1 MDIKYRLYPYP
12 VLASFNDDY
21 NSSKFHVNAECV
33 LDGFDI
39 CINYSVDLEND
50 QIRELISK
58 GKACI
63 VFHLESAR
71 TGYREAKET
80 DKFSGKII
88 IKDSLLNGD
97 LNFCPFIIAKERIP
111 QYFNSDFNEDYT
123 EPVDFEKGYL
133 IAIGNQMIWPIKK
146 NNVDLLN
153 SSSPFKI
160 GLNPDDSISNMVV
173 DFESQ
178 PKIRILLSSK
188 DLSCYKNMNNT
199 PELKSI
205 LNSAVV
211 VPALIYVLSK
221 LQQEDDLETTYGDRS
236 WYKSLKESYRKN
248 FKKDI
253 TVDLAND
260 NIFDLAQ
267 KMLKTPIND
276 AFEDLTTLGGNG
288 NADEEDDDNE
298 I

>member
-21 NSSKFHVNAECV
+21 KNSKFHVKADCV
-33 LDGFDI
+33 LDGFDV
-39 CINYSVDLEND
+39 CINYSIELINPLI
-50 QIRELISK
+50 QELISK
-58 GKACI
+58 GKACF

-71 TGYREAKET
+71 TGFREAKET
-80 DKFSGKII
+80 DKLNGRIV
-88 IKDSLLNGD
+88 IKDSRLNGD
-97 LNFCPFIIAKERIP
+97 LSFCPFIIAKESITG
-111 QYFNSDFNEDYT
+111 YFNSDFNEDYT
-123 EPVDFEKGYL
+123 EPVTLERGYL
-133 IAIGNQMIWPIKK
+133 IAIGNQNVWPITK

-160 GLNPDDSISNMVV
+160 GLNPDESVSNMVV

-211 VPALIYVLSK
+211 VPALIYVLSELK
-221 LQQEDDLETTYGDRS
+221 QCEDMETSFGSLS
-236 WYKSLKESYRKN
+236 WYLSLKESYRKN
-248 FKKDI
+248 FRKDI

-260 NIFDLAQ
+260 NIFELAQ

-276 AFEDLTTLGGNG
+276 AFEDLTTLGGLG
-288 NADEEDDDNE
+288 NSEEDDNDN
-298 I
+298 

>member
-21 NSSKFHVNAECV
+21 KSSKFHVNAECV
-33 LDGFDI
+33 LDAFDI
-39 CINYSVDLEND
+39 CINYSVDLENE

-58 GKACI
+58 GKASI

-80 DKFSGKII
+80 DKLNGKIV

-97 LNFCPFIIAKERIP
+97 LSFCPFIIAKENIIG
-111 QYFNSDFNEDYT
+111 YFNNDFNEDYT
-123 EPVDFEKGYL
+123 EPVNYEKGYL
-133 IAIGNQMIWPIKK
+133 LAIGNQMVWPIAK
-146 NNVDLLN
+146 NHIDLLN

-160 GLNPDDSISNMVV
+160 GLNPDETVSNMVV

-178 PKIRILLSSK
+178 PKIRILLSAK
-188 DLSCYKNMNNT
+188 DLGCYKHMNDT
-199 PELKSI
+199 PKLKSI

-211 VPALIYVLSK
+211 VPALVYVLSELK
-221 LQQEDDLETTYGDRS
+221 QCEDMEATFGSLS
-236 WYKSLKESYRKN
+236 WYLSIKESYLKN

-253 TVDLAND
+253 TVDLANE
-260 NIFDLAQ
+260 NIFELAQ

-276 AFEDLTTLGGNG
+276 AFEGLSTLGDRGDNV
-288 NADEEDDDNE
+288 EDSDNE

>member
-21 NSSKFHVNAECV
+21 KNSKFHVNAECV

-39 CINYSVDLEND
+39 CINYSVELEND
-50 QIRELISK
+50 QIQELISK
-58 GKACI
+58 GKACL

-80 DKFSGKII
+80 DKLKGKIV

-97 LNFCPFIIAKERIP
+97 LNFCPFIIAKENI
-111 QYFNSDFNEDYT
+111 QGYFNNAFNEDYT
-123 EPVDFEKGYL
+123 DPVNLEKGYL
-133 IAIGNQMIWPIKK
+133 IAIGNQMIWPINKS
-146 NNVDLLN
+146 NVDLLN

-160 GLNPDDSISNMVV
+160 GLNPDESVSNMVV
-173 DFESQ
+173 EFESQ
-178 PKIRILLSSK
+178 TKIRILLSSK

-211 VPALIYVLSK
+211 VPALIYVLSELK
-221 LQQEDDLETTYGDRS
+221 QCDDMETAFGSLS
-236 WYKSLKESYRKN
+236 WYLAIKESYLKN

-253 TVDLAND
+253 TTDLSNE
-260 NIFDLAQ
+260 NVFELAQ

-276 AFEDLTTLGGNG
+276 AFEDLTTLGGHG
-288 NADEEDDDNE
+288 NDEEDDGNE

>member
-12 VLASFNDDY
+12 VLAYFNDDY
-21 NSSKFHVNAECV
+21 KTSKFYVTAKCI

-39 CINYSVDLEND
+39 CIDYSVELDNE
-50 QIRELISK
+50 QISELIKK
-58 GKACI
+58 GKAGF
-63 VFHLESAR
+63 VFHLESPR

-80 DKFSGKII
+80 DSYEGRIR

-97 LNFCPFIIAKERIP
+97 LSFCPFIVSKESLTG
-111 QYFNSDFNEDYT
+111 YYNNDFNEDYT
-123 EPVDFEKGYL
+123 EPINLEKGSL
-133 IAIGNQMIWPIKK
+133 LAVGNQMIWPISK
-146 NNVDLLN
+146 NNADLLN

-160 GLNPDDSISNMVV
+160 GLNPDESISNMVV
-173 DFESQ
+173 EFESQ

-188 DLSCYKNMNNT
+188 DLSNYKNMKND
-199 PELKSI
+199 PKLKSI

-211 VPALIYVLSK
+211 VPALIYVLSELK
-221 LQQEDDLETTYGDRS
+221 QCDDMEASYGSLS
-236 WYKSLKESYRKN
+236 WYLSIKESYLKN
-248 FKKDI
+248 FNKNI
-253 TVDLAND
+253 TTDLANE

-276 AFEDLTTLGGNG
+276 AFENLTTLGDHN
-288 NADEEDDDNE
+288 NDEENDSND

>member
-21 NSSKFHVNAECV
+21 KNSRFHVNAECV

-39 CINYSVDLEND
+39 CIYYSVELENN
-50 QIRELISK
+50 QIQKLISK
-58 GKACI
+58 GKACL

-80 DKFSGKII
+80 DKLKGKIV

-97 LNFCPFIIAKERIP
+97 LNFCPFIIAKESI
-111 QYFNSDFNEDYT
+111 QGYFNNDFNEDYT
-123 EPVDFEKGYL
+123 DPVNLEKGYL
-133 IAIGNQMIWPIKK
+133 IAIGNQMIWSINK

-160 GLNPDDSISNMVV
+160 GLNPDESVSNMVV
-173 DFESQ
+173 EFESQ

-188 DLSCYKNMNNT
+188 DLSCYKNMNDT

-211 VPALIYVLSK
+211 VPALIYVLSELK
-221 LQQEDDLETTYGDRS
+221 QCDDMETAFGSLS
-236 WYKSLKESYRKN
+236 WYLAIKESYLKN

-253 TVDLAND
+253 TTDLFNE
-260 NIFDLAQ
+260 NVFELAQ

-276 AFEDLTTLGGNG
+276 AFEDLTTLGSQGN
-288 NADEEDDDNE
+288 NEEDDDNE